1 MIRNSNKILKVI
13 NENFLNKRNILK
25 TDGIIINS
33 GNNFKNICFYR
44 DYSIMKRYGV
54 NVNPIQHQINIL
66 EEQDKKIRE
75 ERAQPIKRKRVVRS
89 YNITP
94 PDITEQSMQLETPI
108 HNENAKTLN
117 VAIIGAPNAG
127 KSTLVNSIVGEKIC
141 AVSPTEHTTRDAV
154 LGIYSKDD
162 TQILFHDTPGIIKN
176 FNRMAHVREFVNL
189 AWGVVKEADI
199 VLLVVDATNNNSSDT
214 EFIVGKLEEQ
224 MLNLIKRMR
233 MEQTNAKAN
242 AATASNEELGAI
254 VNDSLDEKEFILV
267 VNKVD
272 LVKKKET
279 LVQMISQLNEGN
291 IFTDTFIVSATSNIR
306 VEDLTNFLL
315 TKAKPGQWEFTDKTS
330 TNQSDFFRAEE
341 IIKEKLYSKLR
352 YEIPYSVVQS
362 TIGWTNFKNGDLRI
376 DHDFI
381 VTKSSHKAFI
391 LGKNG
396 QTIKSIYLES
406 KKDLEKIFNRRVH
419 LFLSVKQK
427 KSTEHYQKNI
437 Y

>member
-1 MIRNSNKILKVI
+1 MNKY
-13 NENFLNKRNILK
+13 
-25 TDGIIINS
+25 GI
-33 GNNFKNICFYR
+33 KM
-44 DYSIMKRYGV
+44 D
-54 NVNPIQHQINIL
+54 PIQHQINLI
-66 EEQDKKIRE
+66 EEQEKKIRE
-75 ERAQPIKRKRVVRS
+75 ERAQPVKRKRVVRS

-94 PDITEQSMQLETPI
+94 PDVSEQSMQLELPKY
-108 HNENAKTLN
+108 NENAKTLN

-127 KSTLVNSIVGEKIC
+127 KSTLVNTIVGEKIC
-141 AVSPTEHTTRDAV
+141 AVSPTEHTTRDTV

-176 FNRMAHVREFVNL
+176 FNRMTNLREFVNL
-189 AWGVVKEADI
+189 AWSVVKEADI
-199 VLLVVDATNNNSSDT
+199 VLLVVDATNNNSKDT
-214 EFIVGKLEEQ
+214 EFIVGQLEEQ

-233 MEQTNAKAN
+233 MEQQNQKNDA
-242 AATASNEELGAI
+242 LGTI
-254 VNDSLDEKEFILV
+254 VKDSLDEKEFILV
-267 VNKVD
+267 INKVD
-272 LVKKKET
+272 LVKKKEN
-279 LVQMISQLNEGN
+279 LVQLISQLNEGN

-306 VEDLTNFLL
+306 VEDLTNFLVS
-315 TKAKPGQWEFTDKTS
+315 KAKPGQWEFSDKTS
-330 TNQSDFFRAEE
+330 TDQSDFFRAEE

-352 YEIPYSVVQS
+352 HEIPYSVVQS

-396 QTIKSIYLES
+396 QTIKAIYYEA
-406 KKDLEKIFNRRVH
+406 KKDLEKVFNKRVH

-427 KSTEHYQKNI
+427 KNTEHYEKNI

>member
-13 NENFLNKRNILK
+13 INENFINKRNILK
-25 TDGIIINS
+25 SNGIIINN
-33 GNNFKNICFYR
+33 GNNFKTCFYR

-54 NVNPIQHQINIL
+54 KENPIEHQINIL

-75 ERAQPIKRKRVVRS
+75 ERAQPIKRKRVVRN

-94 PDITEQSMQLETPI
+94 PDITEQSMQLETPKY
-108 HNENAKTLN
+108 NENSKTLN

-176 FNRMAHVREFVNL
+176 FNRVAHVREFVNL

-233 MEQTNAKAN
+233 MEQANAKL
-242 AATASNEELGAI
+242 ATNEQLGAI

-315 TKAKPGQWEFTDKTS
+315 SKAKPGQWEFSDKTS

-427 KSTEHYQKNI
+427 KSTEHYQKSI